1 MFKPEGIYVA
11 MLTSFT
17 GDGRINEKEMRRMVD
32 FQIDRGVD
40 GLFPVSSVGESIHM
54 SREQKVVLMEIVH
67 DQSRGRVPVTPGV
80 GSSHP
85 AESVFLAKRAKE
97 IGCDGIVIA
106 PPYFYPLSQNMIGK
120 YYETIIDAV
129 EIPVII
135 YNIPLFAQPLG
146 YNLVKHLALRPNVV
160 GMKDSSGSMVDFLH
174 FMDTVRPVKEN
185 MNFLTGREEI
195 FLPCLMMGGMG
206 CMTGTSGILPEVMV
220 KIYEAFL
227 KGDYETARKEQFS
240 ILSAVRSMFALPFP
254 LGFKIAMEMR
264 GIEMGPPK
272 QPLSN
277 AELSEYET
285 MKDRINKDL
294 DPIINHI
301 KEGTAV

>member
-54 SREQKVVLMEIVH
+54 SREEKVALMEIVH

-129 EIPVII
+129 EIPAII

-146 YNLVKHLALRPNVV
+146 YDLVKHLALRPNVV

-174 FMDTVRPVKEN
+174 FMDTVRPVKED

-195 FLPCLMMGGMG
+195 LLPCLMMGGMG

-227 KGDYETARKEQFS
+227 KGDYETARNEQFS

-264 GIEMGPPK
+264 GIEMGPPR
-272 QPLSN
+272 QPLPD
-277 AELSEYET
+277 ADLSQYET

-301 KEGTAV
+301 KEDATV